1 MYTMNKLTAH
11 RLRPFQSNFMSH
23 IGQARVENDRTIRW
37 NALERIVENVHGR
50 VTKSTH
56 QLYFET

>member
-1 MYTMNKLTAH
+1 
-11 RLRPFQSNFMSH
+11 MSR
-23 IGQARVENDRTIRW
+23 IGQARVGNDRTIRW

-56 QLYFET
+56 QLYFETRKIDAAHICFGLGIVK